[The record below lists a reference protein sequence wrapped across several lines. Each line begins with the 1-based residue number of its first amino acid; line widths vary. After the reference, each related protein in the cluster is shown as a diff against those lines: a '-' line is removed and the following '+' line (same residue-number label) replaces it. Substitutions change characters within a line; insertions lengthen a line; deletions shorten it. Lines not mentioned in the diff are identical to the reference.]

1 MVKLCC
7 CLVQIRWWYN
17 MTSFICYKSH
27 HTSHFSNL
35 WVFPIAHSD
44 QIKPCIEHAGF
55 LSSYILTNSIFQYTH
70 YGMWTFK
77 WMQQFHLKVTSRYY
91 NGTLSLFYL
100 DVCFLQINT
109 LFFFFTAHKIQTKG
123 HSLYVCDASAGE
135 KNMRRLRRKAPSVRL
150 LRELYSEEF
159 KRSACHWPE
168 GFCKLWAVCLLQM
181 EIFWIVSS
189 PIIFG
194 AQDFSALKTGE
205 HMYSCTDT
213 QLQAYVRTYRSTHA
227 HIDCAVLRWDV

>member
-1 MVKLCC
+1 MKIIVDSPISVSFKWSLCVYSTHMISLQAPEHLMVKLCC

-35 WVFPIAHSD
+35 WVFPITHSD

-109 LFFFFTAHKIQTKG
+109 LFFFFYCSQNSNKRTFI
-123 HSLYVCDASAGE
+123 VCVWCICRREKYAS
-135 KNMRRLRRKAPSVRL
+135 
-150 LRELYSEEF
+150 
-159 KRSACHWPE
+159 SA
-168 GFCKLWAVCLLQM
+168 
-181 EIFWIVSS
+181 
-189 PIIFG
+189 
-194 AQDFSALKTGE
+194 
-205 HMYSCTDT
+205 
-213 QLQAYVRTYRSTHA
+213 
-227 HIDCAVLRWDV
+227 